1 MADET
6 IQKSGGISGL
16 LPTLSDHTYK
26 SLNNKMIGTCLKEH
40 SFERVKAML

>member
-26 SLNNKMIGTCLKEH
+26 SLNNNMIGMFLKEH

>member
-16 LPTLSDHTYK
+16 LSTLSDHTYK
-26 SLNNKMIGTCLKEH
+26 SLSDNIIETCLKEH

>member
-1 MADET
+1 MVDET

-26 SLNNKMIGTCLKEH
+26 SLNNNMIGTCLKEH
-40 SFERVKAML
+40 RFERVKAML

>member
-26 SLNNKMIGTCLKEH
+26 SLNNNMIGTYLKEH
-40 SFERVKAML
+40 SFEPLKAML